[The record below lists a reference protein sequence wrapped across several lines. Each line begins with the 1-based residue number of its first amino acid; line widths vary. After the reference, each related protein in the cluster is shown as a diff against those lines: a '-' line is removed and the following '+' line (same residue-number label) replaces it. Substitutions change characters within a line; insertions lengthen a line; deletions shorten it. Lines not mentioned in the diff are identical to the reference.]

1 MISKFNQP
9 PLSPNLLRKRF
20 RSADNSRSAV
30 HESANKKVSLN
41 ANKCANDCVN
51 LKNANIRLREP
62 GEVSFCGLSAEA
74 MINKVAT
81 NPKNQKLF
89 KNSKFQKMLDFANDQ
104 SLVFG
109 AGFALLLT
117 CILRPGAIVV
127 IPSKKNKDDQKYAA
141 AHSIASGVI
150 GFGIST
156 VLFMPIGN
164 AIKKFKENPDKY
176 INKSNSYLKTS
187 KHKATAIQYM
197 DRFPDIITAIPKGI
211 LTVALIPPI
220 LKYVFGLEK
229 KKPASTT
236 EKAEKNV
243 DYSLLHF
250 QNKNVETTKE
260 SQNIMGGVK

>member
-9 PLSPNLLRKRF
+9 PLSYTPLRERF
-20 RSADNSRSAV
+20 RSSENSRSTV
-30 HESANKKVSLN
+30 HESANKNVSQN
-41 ANKCANDCVN
+41 ANKCVN
-51 LKNANIRLREP
+51 LKNANMRLREP

-74 MINKVAT
+74 AINKVAS

-89 KNSKFQKMLDFANDQ
+89 KNSKFQKLLDFANDQ

-229 KKPASTT
+229 KKPASAKV
-236 EKAEKNV
+236 ESKANV
-243 DYSLLHF
+243 DYSLLNF
-250 QNKNVETTKE
+250 KNKNESKSKE
-260 SQNIMGGVK
+260 LQNSTGGVK